1 MLKLKY
7 IIPAL
12 ILAAVLM
19 TAEILIIRS
28 AAEYEPKAEA
38 VYAAE
43 RIARGTIITGSMVK
57 VKSIDMNAT
66 HRSAFGRTGD
76 VIGKAAR
83 MDIEQDEMLLS
94 SKIEEPRNTN
104 AIPVQNPGARLFP
117 IELRG
122 DQANGCQLKTGG
134 YVDIIFIP
142 QRTEWRNAEEP
153 DSEIKLECP
162 PGSVAR
168 MEKVRIAALIDDSGN
183 VIEDVAK
190 GVAPRYVLFEVEK
203 GQDEFL
209 AYAKANGRLE
219 LSVIPDQSAI
229 GSG

>member
-94 SKIEEPRNTN
+94 SKVEEPRNTN
-104 AIPVQNPGARLFP
+104 AIPVKTPERDFSHRIKRGPGKWMPVENRRL
-117 IELRG
+117 
-122 DQANGCQLKTGG
+122 C
-134 YVDIIFIP
+134 
-142 QRTEWRNAEEP
+142 
-153 DSEIKLECP
+153 
-162 PGSVAR
+162 
-168 MEKVRIAALIDDSGN
+168 
-183 VIEDVAK
+183 
-190 GVAPRYVLFEVEK
+190 
-203 GQDEFL
+203 
-209 AYAKANGRLE
+209 
-219 LSVIPDQSAI
+219 
-229 GSG
+229 